1 MSQTQ
6 KAKADEAEQAD
17 EQNEA
22 AIHVETGGDLW
33 RSTTDLL
40 SVLVDECKVR
50 FDADDDEDPEVHVR
64 AVDPA
69 NVGMVEVRIPADAFD
84 AYEVEEATVLGL
96 PLDELTTITDYAR
109 KGGNGDNP
117 GDPVIVEQVGKRIY
131 VRVEP
136 EDKWNRTGSF
146 FEIDPDYIRQEPDI
160 PDLDRPW
167 RGDVEPSNL
176 RDALDGIKSRFDYA
190 ALSATP
196 GTVGDGS
203 LGNGEAAYFSV
214 YAAET
219 NDDREIRKEDEF
231 RSDEKLLHASPGAD
245 PVTSLFSLD
254 YLRDMLQG
262 VVKAG
267 FGRATLDLGQEFPV
281 TISFSG
287 SRFGIS
293 GQYMLAPRIQSGED
307 EDSTA
312 DLSRTWGD
320 RFDGTD
326 EDTENDAD
334 DEEDAVGDETDASTD
349 EDEAEVPDCSAGGC
363 ENDASEDALD
373 DGYPLCEDH
382 DTTDARELYDSRDA
396 DEEEEN

>member
-1 MSQTQ
+1 
-6 KAKADEAEQAD
+6 
-17 EQNEA
+17 
-22 AIHVETGGDLW
+22 
-33 RSTTDLL
+33 
-40 SVLVDECKVR
+40 
-50 FDADDDEDPEVHVR
+50 
-64 AVDPA
+64 
-69 NVGMVEVRIPADAFD
+69 
-84 AYEVEEATVLGL
+84 
-96 PLDELTTITDYAR
+96 
-109 KGGNGDNP
+109 
-117 GDPVIVEQVGKRIY
+117 
-131 VRVEP
+131 
-136 EDKWNRTGSF
+136 
-146 FEIDPDYIRQEPDI
+146 
-160 PDLDRPW
+160 
-167 RGDVEPSNL
+167 
-176 RDALDGIKSRFDYA
+176 
-190 ALSATP
+190 
-196 GTVGDGS
+196 
-203 LGNGEAAYFSV
+203 
-214 YAAET
+214 
-219 NDDREIRKEDEF
+219 
-231 RSDEKLLHASPGAD
+231 
-245 PVTSLFSLD
+245 
-254 YLRDMLQG
+254 MLQG